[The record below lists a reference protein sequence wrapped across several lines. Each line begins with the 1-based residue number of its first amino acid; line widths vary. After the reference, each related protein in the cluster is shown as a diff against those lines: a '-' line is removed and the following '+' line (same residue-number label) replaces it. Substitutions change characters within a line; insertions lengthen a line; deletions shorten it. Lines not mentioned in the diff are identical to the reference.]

1 MKKFLLG
8 CAAAS
13 VLLIGIAVV
22 HMQTPTEK
30 NTPSS
35 LPNKPTEDVKTYS
48 EAEIQ
53 ILEAAESYLYYKNL
67 DDIIRAD
74 IRSEGDDFIIT
85 FDDPTDPQTP
95 PHELKMVRIAD
106 FNGKKQ
112 YKITTN
118 SWVKWN
124 EDIRQHFAH
133 ERS

>member
-67 DDIIRAD
+67 LYFQLPLLQSFQDICVHVHLL
-74 IRSEGDDFIIT
+74 F
-85 FDDPTDPQTP
+85 P
-95 PHELKMVRIAD
+95 
-106 FNGKKQ
+106 
-112 YKITTN
+112 
-118 SWVKWN
+118 
-124 EDIRQHFAH
+124 
-133 ERS
+133 